1 MSGTRGH
8 GSTLSPGQGQA
19 ERAAAPQVGTIGVM
33 EFDREELTAFYRRY
47 IERCNA
53 HRFEELGEFVA
64 ADVRV
69 KRLRRR
75 AGRVRRGLRAVVE
88 AFPDYH
94 WDLRR
99 LLADGS
105 WLSAHLSN
113 TGTHA
118 GTFREVPATGRT
130 IATMELA
137 LYRTEGGKIV
147 GSWGDLGATVRDHL
161 IA

>member
-1 MSGTRGH
+1 MINYRRSQ
-8 GSTLSPGQGQA
+8 PIQ
-19 ERAAAPQVGTIGVM
+19 AAPLRAGWHDGVM
-33 EFDREELTAFYRRY
+33 ETDRAELAAFYRRY
-47 IERCNA
+47 NERCNA

-69 KRLRRR
+69 NDAAVGLTGYI
-75 AGRVRRGLRAVVE
+75 AGLRAVVE

-99 LLADGS
+99 LLVDGS

-113 TGTHA
+113 TGTHT
-118 GTFREVPATGRT
+118 GTFRDVPATGRT

-137 LYRTEGGKIV
+137 LYRTDGGKIV
-147 GSWGDLGATVRDHL
+147 ESWGDLGATVRDHL
-161 IA
+161 IP

>member
-1 MSGTRGH
+1 MKSD
-8 GSTLSPGQGQA
+8 
-19 ERAAAPQVGTIGVM
+19 RA
-33 EFDREELTAFYRRY
+33 ELTAFYRRY

-69 KRLRRR
+69 NDAAVGL
-75 AGRVRRGLRAVVE
+75 AGYVAGLRAVVE

-99 LLADGS
+99 LLVDGS

-113 TGTHA
+113 TGTHT
-118 GTFREVPATGRT
+118 GTFRELPATGRT
-130 IATMELA
+130 ITTTELA
-137 LYRTEGGKIV
+137 LYRTDGGKIV
-147 GSWGDLGATVRDHL
+147 ESWGDLGSTVRDHL
-161 IA
+161 LP